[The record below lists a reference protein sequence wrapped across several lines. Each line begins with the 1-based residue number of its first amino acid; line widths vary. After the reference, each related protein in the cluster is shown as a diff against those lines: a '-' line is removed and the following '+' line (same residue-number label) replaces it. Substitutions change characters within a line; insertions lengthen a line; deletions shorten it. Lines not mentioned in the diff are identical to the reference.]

1 MSNDRE
7 TREYGSVGDR
17 GSLSEPPRSAGVA
30 TIALSEDLNPSVMAE
45 DVAEDMTL
53 AMLDRVLDSRS
64 QYGTREGARE
74 NQQELIKLRAKTEQL
89 EAELASARSELEFAG
104 LKEEELETRN
114 AQAQL
119 TIEGFNKLSDGPAS
133 KDAGPDAKVELEEA
147 LARSRQQAVALQ
159 QELESSRAEVAQL
172 RQQRQEAAHQS
183 AMMGSSDSRE
193 RHAKEVQVWEN
204 ECRGLRERVSE
215 LEMELS
221 RKDQQ
226 LSIDMT
232 HESAEDAPLLAAAY
246 QQISVLNT
254 QLAHLYTELTL
265 ARTESQRLQSV
276 AADQAQQAGGTGG
289 ANSFLNGSAQSQ
301 GEMSAAPTQADLQKQ
316 GQQIADL
323 VSDIR
328 HLQLDLEYHQQKLD
342 QMIEEK
348 QQMLKDE
355 KKMKMELAEAKKQV
369 EEREQLIRHRDV
381 DIQGLRDEAARWGGG
396 GASGGGAG
404 GGGFSGADAEA
415 TVSALRSEAAA
426 KDSALIVSHYELHKE
441 KLMRDRLEQKN
452 LKLMDRM
459 QKLMM
464 VDETMRKD
472 NVALER
478 NLTSKER
485 AFEEKDLQLRQVSTK
500 SKQWQKQARAAQGR
514 QKPVSLELEATPS
527 QGLPLLGASQDG
539 QLRSGRSTPT
549 RTPRGGAPPQSP
561 YGSR

>member
-1 MSNDRE
+1 
-7 TREYGSVGDR
+7 
-17 GSLSEPPRSAGVA
+17 
-30 TIALSEDLNPSVMAE
+30 
-45 DVAEDMTL
+45 
-53 AMLDRVLDSRS
+53 
-64 QYGTREGARE
+64 
-74 NQQELIKLRAKTEQL
+74 
-89 EAELASARSELEFAG
+89 
-104 LKEEELETRN
+104 
-114 AQAQL
+114 
-119 TIEGFNKLSDGPAS
+119 
-133 KDAGPDAKVELEEA
+133 
-147 LARSRQQAVALQ
+147 
-159 QELESSRAEVAQL
+159 
-172 RQQRQEAAHQS
+172 
-183 AMMGSSDSRE
+183 
-193 RHAKEVQVWEN
+193 
-204 ECRGLRERVSE
+204 
-215 LEMELS
+215 
-221 RKDQQ
+221 
-226 LSIDMT
+226 
-232 HESAEDAPLLAAAY
+232 
-246 QQISVLNT
+246 
-254 QLAHLYTELTL
+254 LTL
-265 ARTESQRLQSV
+265 ARTEAQRFQSV
-276 AADQAQQAGGTGG
+276 ANDQAQQAGGTGG
-289 ANSFLNGSAQSQ
+289 ANSILNGSAQSQ

-381 DIQGLRDEAARWGGG
+381 DIQSLRDEAARWGGA
-396 GASGGGAG
+396 GASGGGA

-464 VDETMRKD
+464 VVETMRKD

-485 AFEEKDLQLRQVSTK
+485 AFEEKDLQLRQVSQK
-500 SKQWQKQARAAQGR
+500 SKQWQKQARSAQGR

-527 QGLPLLGASQDG
+527 QGLPLLGASQDA
-539 QLRSGRSTPT
+539 LRSGRSTPT